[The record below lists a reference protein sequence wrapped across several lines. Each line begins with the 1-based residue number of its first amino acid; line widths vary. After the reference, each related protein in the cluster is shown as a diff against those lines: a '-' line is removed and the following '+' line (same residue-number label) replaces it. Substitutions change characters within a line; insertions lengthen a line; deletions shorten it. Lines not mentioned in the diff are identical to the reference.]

1 MIGRGTRLCPELF
14 GPDDDKQEIPGSNP
28 GAPTTQSRQIPL
40 GSLQPVFLLEGRP
53 LSPKF
58 QECIDVIAR
67 QKRIGLFLESNCG
80 TGPDAIVVT
89 GPHRGGPRNSD
100 SLLRWDPDQGEG
112 VWNATEATE
121 LSC

>member
-89 GPHRGGPRNSD
+89 GPHR
-100 SLLRWDPDQGEG
+100 SLLTKR
-112 VWNATEATE
+112 
-121 LSC
+121 